1 MKNLATKLL
10 ILVLLISNSY
20 LAYVVMNLD
29 TNTQVN
35 SEGTVIQQVV
45 TEFSSNVT
53 DVVENSLDKVVGI
66 SSLNTNNQ
74 VFSTGSGAIYDY
86 DGKDIH
92 IITNNHVVE
101 GATSIQVTFAN
112 GESLEAKL
120 IGSDRFTD
128 LALLS
133 IEADFGVEAF
143 KLGDSSLVKVGE
155 SVLAIGSPL
164 GLEYQG
170 SVTMGIISGKDR
182 LVPVDLN
189 DDGIDD
195 WDSIVLQTDAAIN
208 PGNSGGPLINLA
220 GELIGITS
228 MKIASSNVEGMGFA
242 IPINEV
248 VPIIEQLKNNGEVI
262 RPLIGISAIGL
273 DEFSVYQKSYYGIR
287 LDLNAGLY
295 IFNIL
300 EDSAADL
307 GGLKE
312 GDILLSF
319 DGQSISNFKTFRKL
333 LYAKKVGDT
342 VVLEYERN
350 ETLYSTTVKLQ

>member
-1 MKNLATKLL
+1 MKNLATKVL

-20 LAYVVMNLD
+20 LGYTILNLEQ
-29 TNTQVN
+29 NTQIN
-35 SEGTVIQQVV
+35 EEGTIIQKVV
-45 TEFSSNVT
+45 TEFST
-53 DVVENSLDKVVGI
+53 DVTEVVEVSLNKVVGI
-66 SSLNTNNQ
+66 SSLDVNHQ
-74 VFSTGSGAIYDY
+74 VYSTGSGAIYDY
-86 DGKDIH
+86 DGTAIH

-101 GATSIQVTFAN
+101 GASSIQVTFAN
-112 GESLEAKL
+112 GESLEAVL
-120 IGSDRFTD
+120 LGADRFTD

-133 IEADFGVEAF
+133 IEAEFGVEPF
-143 KLGDSSLVKVGE
+143 KLGDSSLIKVGE

-182 LVPVDLN
+182 VVPVDLN
-189 DDGIDD
+189 GDGIDD

-242 IPINEV
+242 IPINEIT
-248 VPIIEQLKNNGEVI
+248 PIIEQLKTNGEVI

-287 LDLNAGLY
+287 LDLNQGLY
-295 IFNIL
+295 VFNVV
-300 EDSAADL
+300 EDSAAAM

-312 GDILLSF
+312 GDILISF
-319 DGQSISNFKTFRKL
+319 DGQSINNFKTFRKL
-333 LYAKKVGDT
+333 LYAKSVGDS
-342 VVLEYERN
+342 VVIEYERN
-350 ETLYSTTVKLQ
+350 ETVYSVSVKLQ